1 MWTYRTCEGAGGGGG
16 GGGWGGGGGGAV
28 RAHIDGKSLITKLF
42 TIALISSTPSLR
54 LHRI

>member
-1 MWTYRTCEGAGGGGG
+1 MWTYRTCEGAGE
-16 GGGWGGGGGGAV
+16 GGGWV

-42 TIALISSTPSLR
+42 TIALICSTPSLR

>member
-1 MWTYRTCEGAGGGGG
+1 MWTYRTCEGAKVGGGGGG
-16 GGGWGGGGGGAV
+16 GGGWATV

-42 TIALISSTPSLR
+42 TIALICSTPSLR